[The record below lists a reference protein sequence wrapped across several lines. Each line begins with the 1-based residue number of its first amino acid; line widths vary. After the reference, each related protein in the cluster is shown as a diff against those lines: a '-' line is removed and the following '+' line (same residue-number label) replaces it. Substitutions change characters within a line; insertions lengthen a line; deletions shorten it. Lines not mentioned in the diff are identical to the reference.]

1 MKKGPLI
8 SNVQYAKISYEGLQ
22 PACTFMVK
30 QTKKIIK
37 YKIADSYLL
46 SLQETFRV
54 ILIRNTGRNKIAVI
68 KNFLYPM
75 FTMYILFVALH
86 RKQLCFA
93 LIVAIFAEQMIP
105 H

>member
-8 SNVQYAKISYEGLQ
+8 SNVQYAKISYEGLR

-37 YKIADSYLL
+37 YKIADCYLH

-54 ILIRNTGRNKIAVI
+54 ISIRNNGRNKNAEL
-68 KNFLYPM
+68 FLYPM
-75 FTMYILFVALH
+75 FIMYIPFSAVH
-86 RKQLCFA
+86 RKQLYFA
-93 LIVAIFAEQMIP
+93 FITAIFVG
-105 H
+105 

>member
-8 SNVQYAKISYEGLQ
+8 SNVQYAKISYEGLR

-54 ILIRNTGRNKIAVI
+54 ISIRNTGRNKIAV
-68 KNFLYPM
+68 FLYPM
-75 FTMYILFVALH
+75 FVMYIPFLTLH

-93 LIVAIFAEQMIP
+93 FIVAIFAG
-105 H
+105 